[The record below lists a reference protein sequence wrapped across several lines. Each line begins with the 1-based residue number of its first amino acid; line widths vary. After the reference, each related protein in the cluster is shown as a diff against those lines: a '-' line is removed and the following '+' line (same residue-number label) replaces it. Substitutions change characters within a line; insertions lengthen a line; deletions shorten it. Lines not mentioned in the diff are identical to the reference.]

1 MKALQRSLDA
11 TLPACMVGTLL
22 AVVYGLELG
31 LWIAR
36 PAIALY
42 LLQHWPQLP
51 GMGRLLL
58 SATVATA
65 LGLLLMHSD
74 PWPIVLAGWD
84 SLSFFATFITSL
96 GLLRVAAVSSPLV
109 RAAGYTLVRQKP
121 SQRYPTLSLGTALFG
136 MIINVGVLSLFTTMV
151 SRSNTLQSANGSAA
165 VQEARERRMA
175 LAILRGFALA
185 PIISPLSVTLAIILS
200 ALPQLTWTG
209 ILPITLP
216 MAVLFFFLGWA
227 ADWWQRPKHLAAQV
241 SSSLPA
247 TAPPLT
253 PLYRFS
259 GLVGLI
265 TLSVFAV
272 AVVLHVP
279 LPTAVLI
286 ACPLCAFIWL
296 AVQRKRLNGGL
307 GVKRASSHVL
317 RNAYYIFAS
326 SRNEVALLGAS
337 AALGTL
343 LTPLINEQAL
353 AVLLQQWGVQGVT
366 FAVLA
371 MGTVVLFAQIGVN
384 PIVSATLVASLFPDT
399 SLIHLHPGVLAL
411 ALMCAWSLSMI
422 TSPFTASLTLV
433 SEQIHRSSYQV
444 GWRWNAVFFFLLL
457 PVIIAWLHLAQ
468 WLLG

>member
-1 MKALQRSLDA
+1 
-11 TLPACMVGTLL
+11 MVGTLL
-22 AVVYGLELG
+22 AVIYGLEFG

-42 LLQHWPQLP
+42 LIQHWAQLP
-51 GMGRLLL
+51 LMGRGLLA
-58 SATVATA
+58 ATMASA
-65 LGLLLMHSD
+65 LGLLLLHEA
-74 PWPIVLAGWD
+74 PWPLVLAGWD

-151 SRSNTLQSANGSAA
+151 GRSNTLQSAQGNAA

-185 PIISPLSVTLAIILS
+185 PIISPLSVTLAVILA
-200 ALPQLTWTG
+200 ALPQLTWTSL
-209 ILPITLP
+209 LPATLP
-216 MAVLFFFLGWA
+216 MAALFFFLGWA
-227 ADWWQRPKHLAAQV
+227 ADWWQRPKHLAEQLSTLAE
-241 SSSLPA
+241 
-247 TAPPLT
+247 APPLT
-253 PLYRFS
+253 PLYRFT

-272 AVVLHVP
+272 ALLLQVP
-279 LPTAVLI
+279 LPTAVLV

-296 AVQRKRLNGGL
+296 AFQRKRLHGGL
-307 GVKRASSHVL
+307 GVKRAGSHVL
-317 RNAYYIFAS
+317 RNTQHIFAS

-343 LTPLINEQAL
+343 LTPLINEEAL
-353 AVLLQQWGVQGVT
+353 ALLLQNWGVQGVG

-371 MGTVVLFAQIGVN
+371 MSTVVFFAQIGVN

-399 SLIHLHPGVLAL
+399 TLINLQPGVLAL

-433 SEQIHRSSYQV
+433 SEQIKRSSYEV
-444 GWRWNAVFFFLLL
+444 GWRWNGLFFLLLL
-457 PVIIAWLHLAQ
+457 PVIVAWLTAAQ
-468 WLLG
+468 WLLS